1 MMRPRD
7 RRRGQS
13 TLIDGDNPVVDG
25 FAMAKEANIV
35 AARNRGVA
43 NIDLPGQQATA
54 QQTRTSVRNSF
65 SGQASGHFSGLSSSD
80 LRDDVPTNYAENNAT
95 ISGGEDRRTPENLP
109 AIIST
114 AIALTEDMIIPQW
127 HKVCNLPAFCV
138 QQVRSL
144 GRQIFKEYTDIPVDD
159 IQTCTT
165 LTNDVREV
173 QAMMGWIKKNG
184 VRNDEMKYDFN
195 DIMPGYHA
203 DVQSWDAEGY
213 SFLLVRDH
221 SGHYVYGWPGGRGV
235 HLTEEAPRP
244 MLR

>member
-7 RRRGQS
+7 RRRGQATVIES
-13 TLIDGDNPVVDG
+13 DKPVIDG

-35 AARNRGVA
+35 NARNNSVTSS
-43 NIDLPGQQATA
+43 DMPGRQATSA
-54 QQTRTSVRNSF
+54 QTRASIRGGF
-65 SGQASGHFSGLSSSD
+65 SDLASDHFTALHRSD
-80 LRDDVPTNYAENNAT
+80 LRDDVPTHSDEDDALV
-95 ISGGEDRRTPENLP
+95 SDGVDRRTPENLP
-109 AIIST
+109 AVIST
-114 AIALTEDMIIPQW
+114 AITLTDDMIIPQW
-127 HKVCNLPAFCV
+127 HKVQNLPAFCA
-138 QQVRSL
+138 QQVRAL

-173 QAMMGWIKKNG
+173 QAMMAWIKKNG

-195 DIMPGYHA
+195 DLMPGYHA
-203 DVQSWDAEGY
+203 DVQNWDAEGY

-235 HLTEEAPRP
+235 HLTEDAPRP